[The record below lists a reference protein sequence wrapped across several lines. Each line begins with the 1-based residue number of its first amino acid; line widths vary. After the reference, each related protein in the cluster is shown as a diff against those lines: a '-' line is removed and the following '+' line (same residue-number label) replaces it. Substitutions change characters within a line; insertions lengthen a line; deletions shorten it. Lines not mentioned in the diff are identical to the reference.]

1 MEQRN
6 VCGFRSTND
15 REGIS
20 LNLSL
25 RSLATMAIICR
36 EHDLLFIMTPRTA
49 CTAVGELL
57 RTHYGG
63 EYLPPEDVL
72 DRDGHTRIQQKHST
86 LSELIENG
94 FLSREDSA
102 RLLKFAAVR
111 NPFDSL
117 VSLYLKQRTK
127 YQPLLLD
134 PNSWVNR
141 APAYARNMRYA
152 STHSFTAWV
161 LKKCRKQLLKRL
173 MGVPPSMFIDYIRG
187 TDVVIRY
194 ENLGQELNSVFG
206 KAGLPVKAPLPMVN
220 RTTERE
226 SADYRTWYSSF
237 TATAVRLAFIEDFR
251 RYGYRF

>member
-1 MEQRN
+1 
-6 VCGFRSTND
+6 
-15 REGIS
+15 
-20 LNLSL
+20 
-25 RSLATMAIICR
+25 MAIICR
-36 EHDLLFIMTPRTA
+36 EHGLLFIMTPRTA

-57 RTHYGG
+57 CTHYGG

-72 DRDGHTRIQQKHST
+72 DKGGRICIQQKHST

-94 FLSREDSA
+94 LLPREDAA

-127 YQPLLLD
+127 YQPLLRD
-134 PNSWVNR
+134 PDSWVNR
-141 APAYARNMRYA
+141 APAYAKNMRYA
-152 STHSFTAWV
+152 STHSFSAWL

-173 MGVPPSMFIDYIRG
+173 MGIPPSMFIDYTSG

-194 ENLGQELNSVFG
+194 ENLVRELNSVFD
-206 KAGLPVKAPLPMVN
+206 KAGLPVKASLPMVN

-226 SADYRTWYSSF
+226 SADYRVWYSR
-237 TATAVRLAFIEDFR
+237 ATVAAVRLAFAEDFR
-251 RYGYRF
+251 RFGYRF

>member
-1 MEQRN
+1 
-6 VCGFRSTND
+6 
-15 REGIS
+15 
-20 LNLSL
+20 
-25 RSLATMAIICR
+25 MAIICR
-36 EHDLLFIMTPRTA
+36 EHGLLFIMTPRTA

-72 DRDGHTRIQQKHST
+72 DKDGRICIQQKHST
-86 LSELIENG
+86 LSELIKNRL
-94 FLSREDSA
+94 LSREDAA

-134 PNSWVNR
+134 PDSWVNR
-141 APAYARNMRYA
+141 APTYAKNMRYA
-152 STHSFTAWV
+152 STHSFSAWL
-161 LKKCRKQLLKRL
+161 LKKCRKQLLKRV
-173 MGVPPSMFIDYIRG
+173 MGIPPSMFIDYTCG

-194 ENLGQELNSVFG
+194 ENLVAELNAVFD
-206 KAGLPVKAPLPMVN
+206 KAGLSVRASLPMVN
-220 RTTERE
+220 RTAERE
-226 SADYRTWYSSF
+226 SADYRAWYSR
-237 TATAVRLAFIEDFR
+237 ATVAAVRLAFAEDFR